1 MENASI
7 NGWWLGTR
15 ILGNAQLTIL
25 GNLHIMPYPEIWLS
39 HTFPGAL
46 RSSAGYALAAVG
58 TASPALS
65 PLQPEDLKRLKEQQ
79 TSTVSPQATGAGD
92 LDGSPILFFVQ
103 YVHIYTYDSMI

>member
-1 MENASI
+1 MTGYPYFRKCPTHYFRKSPYHAIS
-7 NGWWLGTR
+7 R
-15 ILGNAQLTIL
+15 VLTF
-25 GNLHIMPYPEIWLS
+25 PY
-39 HTFPGAL
+39 FPGAL

-92 LDGSPILFFVQ
+92 LEGSPILFFVQ